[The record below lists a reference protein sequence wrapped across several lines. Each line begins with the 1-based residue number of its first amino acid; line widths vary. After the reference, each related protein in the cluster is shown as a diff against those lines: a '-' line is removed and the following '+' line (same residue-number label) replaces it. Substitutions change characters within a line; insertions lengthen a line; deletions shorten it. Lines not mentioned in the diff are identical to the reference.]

1 MFYLESNNINH
12 FMSGLICTHNSL
24 GLLNDAKILQNVS
37 YTANVHLD
45 ILQYEFS
52 KIESIEIHKNYKYI
66 IFLEHI
72 CPKILQNK
80 AIYIY
85 IPNVELINSTDNQ
98 IIKNK
103 LIDYIFA
110 KTEFSN
116 NNLHLVYSNYT
127 KIVKTLWTSID
138 RFVPDILKDFSS
150 FLHVKGCSK
159 FKNSQLLLDL
169 WSKHPEWPQLTIVH
183 HGNPNFNGFLE
194 LKEPI
199 KYKSN
204 ITIYQYKLDD
214 KHLKYLMNICGVHIC
229 PSEMEGYGHYINEG
243 LSTGAIVIGSDGPPM
258 NEINKHGIQIN
269 INSSKKINLGFLC
282 SILEKDIENSIN
294 YYLKLSSE
302 DRIFKSNLSIKL
314 YIENHNT
321 FVNKIISFYNS
332 SSV

>member
-1 MFYLESNNINH
+1 MT
-12 FMSGLICTHNSL
+12 GLICTHNSL

-37 YTANVHLD
+37 YMANVNLD
-45 ILQYEFS
+45 ILQYEYS
-52 KIESIEIHKNYKYI
+52 KITSIEIHQNYKYI

-80 AIYIY
+80 SIFIY
-85 IPNVELINSTDNQ
+85 IPNVELINSLDNQ

-138 RFVPDILKDFSS
+138 RLTPNISKNFLS

-159 FKNSQLLLDL
+159 FKNTQLLLDL
-169 WSKHPEWPQLTIVH
+169 WTKHPEWPQLTIVH

-199 KYKSN
+199 KYKKN
-204 ITIYQYKLDD
+204 IVVYQYKLDD
-214 KHLKYLMNICGVHIC
+214 KNLEYLMNICGAHIC

-243 LSTGAIVIGSDGPPM
+243 LSTGAIVISSDGPPM
-258 NEINKHGIQIN
+258 NELNKHGIQIS
-269 INSSKKINLGFLC
+269 IDSTKMINLGLFC
-282 SILEKDIENSIN
+282 SILEIDIENAIN
-294 YYLKLSSE
+294 FYLKLSSE
-302 DRIFKSNLSIKL
+302 EKHCKSN
-314 YIENHNT
+314 
-321 FVNKIISFYNS
+321 FII
-332 SSV
+332 